1 MNFRCTSEYGQRE
14 GEVRTVKA
22 ICREKAETPDTSI
35 VLEHNKFLSDAHCNV
50 AGRSESLPSFHAAGC
65 WCIEDIEEG
74 TSWWNPL
81 SYRFFLFY
89 PFFFS
94 FIVFQS
100 AVLSAVQAQLRH
112 SVAIVPQIS
121 NTTVIIQVQVR
132 YAIKKT
138 KHKWDHIAQVE

>member
-1 MNFRCTSEYGQRE
+1 MKSSFIQ
-14 GEVRTVKA
+14 VFF
-22 ICREKAETPDTSI
+22 
-35 VLEHNKFLSDAHCNV
+35 VLS
-50 AGRSESLPSFHAAGC
+50 
-65 WCIEDIEEG
+65 
-74 TSWWNPL
+74 
-81 SYRFFLFY
+81 
-89 PFFFS
+89 FFFS

-138 KHKWDHIAQVE
+138 KNK